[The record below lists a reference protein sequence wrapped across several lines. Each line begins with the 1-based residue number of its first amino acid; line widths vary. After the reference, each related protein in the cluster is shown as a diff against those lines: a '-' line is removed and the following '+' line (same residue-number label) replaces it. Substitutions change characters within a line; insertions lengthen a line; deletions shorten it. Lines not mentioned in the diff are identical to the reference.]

1 MGETLEHPSI
11 NPQREFAKR
20 KIGQIIDNITTKGA
34 PYWLFFYLGVPLFL
48 LAIFYLVPQDIKDAM
63 FIMHIPLTNLQSL
76 LLHGYTHS
84 EQNHI
89 LGNVT
94 MYLVGITFVF
104 AFEDNKKVLTYASV
118 LFFTIVIL
126 LSAVLS
132 LVLFEMKGVS
142 GITSQGFSAVVA
154 AFYAYGLYSLIRY
167 MFEELNL
174 LNIPSIGMMDA
185 PQKIVFGFLM
195 ALFGVALV
203 VVIQSSLQWGQ
214 FIVSGTTVS
223 NGIAHFAGFI
233 SGLLIPALIS
243 LKYRDRLGEY
253 TLAYNILVAL
263 SVVFAVVLYL
273 KYLL

>member
-1 MGETLEHPSI
+1 MSETLEHPSI

-20 KIGQIIDNITTKGA
+20 KIGQIVDNITTKEA
-34 PYWLFFYLGVPLFL
+34 PYWLFFYLGVPLL
-48 LAIFYLVPQDIKDAM
+48 LAIFYLIPQDIKDAI
-63 FIMHIPLTNLQSL
+63 FIMRIPLTNLQSL

-89 LGNVT
+89 LGNVA

-167 MFEELNL
+167 VFEELNL
-174 LNIPSIGMMDA
+174 LNIPPIGMMDTLRRL
-185 PQKIVFGFLM
+185 FL
-195 ALFGVALV
+195 AF
-203 VVIQSSLQWGQ
+203 
-214 FIVSGTTVS
+214 
-223 NGIAHFAGFI
+223 
-233 SGLLIPALIS
+233 
-243 LKYRDRLGEY
+243 
-253 TLAYNILVAL
+253 
-263 SVVFAVVLYL
+263 
-273 KYLL
+273 

>member
-89 LGNVT
+89 LGNVA

-126 LSAVLS
+126 LSAGLS
-132 LVLFEMKGVS
+132 LILFEMKGVS

-174 LNIPSIGMMDA
+174 LNIPPIGMMNT
-185 PQKIVFGFLM
+185 PQKIVFGFLI

-253 TLAYNILVAL
+253 TLAYNVLVTL
-263 SVVFAVVLYL
+263 SAAFGVVLYL
-273 KYLL
+273 KCLL

>member
-1 MGETLEHPSI
+1 MSETLEHPSI

-20 KIGQIIDNITTKGA
+20 KIGQIVDNITTKEA
-34 PYWLFFYLGVPLFL
+34 PYWLFFYLGVPLLL
-48 LAIFYLVPQDIKDAM
+48 LAIFYLIPQDIKDAI
-63 FIMHIPLTNLQSL
+63 FIMRIPLTNLQSL

-89 LGNVT
+89 LGNVA

-104 AFEDNKKVLTYASV
+104 VFEDNKKVLTYASV

-167 MFEELNL
+167 VFEELNL
-174 LNIPSIGMMDA
+174 LNIPPIGMMDTLRRL
-185 PQKIVFGFLM
+185 FL
-195 ALFGVALV
+195 AF
-203 VVIQSSLQWGQ
+203 
-214 FIVSGTTVS
+214 
-223 NGIAHFAGFI
+223 
-233 SGLLIPALIS
+233 
-243 LKYRDRLGEY
+243 
-253 TLAYNILVAL
+253 
-263 SVVFAVVLYL
+263 
-273 KYLL
+273 

>member
-48 LAIFYLVPQDIKDAM
+48 LAIFYLVPQDMKDAI

-84 EQNHI
+84 GQNHI
-89 LGNVT
+89 LGNVA

-104 AFEDNKKVLTYASV
+104 AFEDNKKILTYASV
-118 LFFTIVIL
+118 LFFTLVIL
-126 LSAVLS
+126 LSAGLS

-174 LNIPSIGMMDA
+174 LNIPPIGMMNT
-185 PQKIVFGFLM
+185 PQKIVFGVLI

-214 FIVSGTTVS
+214 FIVSGTTFS

-253 TLAYNILVAL
+253 TLAYNVLVAL
-263 SVVFAVVLYL
+263 SAAFGVVLYL

>member
-1 MGETLEHPSI
+1 MSETLEHPSI

-20 KIGQIIDNITTKGA
+20 KIGQIVDNITTKEA
-34 PYWLFFYLGVPLFL
+34 PYWLFFYLGVPLLL
-48 LAIFYLVPQDIKDAM
+48 LAIFYLIPQDIKDAI
-63 FIMHIPLTNLQSL
+63 FIMRIPLTNLQSL

-94 MYLVGITFVF
+94 MYLVGVTFVF
-104 AFEDNKKVLTYASV
+104 AFEDNKKVLAYASV
-118 LFFTIVIL
+118 LFFTVVIL

-253 TLAYNILVAL
+253 TLAYNALVTISA
-263 SVVFAVVLYL
+263 VFGVVLYL

>member
-89 LGNVT
+89 LGNVA

-126 LSAVLS
+126 LSAGLS
-132 LVLFEMKGVS
+132 LILFEMKGVS

-174 LNIPSIGMMDA
+174 LNIPPIGMMNT
-185 PQKIVFGFLM
+185 PQKIVFGFLI

-253 TLAYNILVAL
+253 TLAYNVLVTL
-263 SVVFAVVLYL
+263 SAAFGVVLYL